1 MSVQESQRKEK
12 RTPNTPKVVN
22 FVEVRNS
29 KVPVGHEANDFE
41 EFKVSAG
48 HLKALRKRRK
58 GQRNTEKVEKEGG
71 LQWRR

>member
-29 KVPVGHEANDFE
+29 KVPVGHEAHDFE

-48 HLKALRKRRK
+48 HLR
-58 GQRNTEKVEKEGG
+58 V
-71 LQWRR
+71 